1 MSASVADDLSEKEMI
16 EFSED
21 EHLTFFFNIDQVYGE
36 IPGVIQNYGTFAQS
50 LQIGRQL
57 SNLIIKNSIAEAQER
72 FILRNIP
79 INAISEIEAETKLL
93 LNAKLN
99 DGGIEVESCDLIE
112 DQEPEP
118 IFCDRW
124 RRNRIQMMIG
134 IYIILNQIDQ
144 ENHENEQIDEKLTTD
159 PNRVISKSRLY
170 DTKKTIVRLPT
181 TPQPQN
187 QIESKII
194 QLFQEEYEDEYEEK
208 LRNAKLYEMKK
219 KNEIEQK
226 KKEDKLQSQIEKK
239 DGGTQKY
246 TYDFDG
252 KILLARA
259 VKMDKL
265 QPTNQKLKVEFKE
278 PTKPDQQQQPIKK
291 GGKRDSIKLNKPQC
305 PEQEIPNR
313 VLQERKDAT
322 KEVIGD
328 KALRIDK
335 TSQFPYEVFTMNN
348 GVKLYFEHKMKEGVK
363 HQISDSAEHL
373 QIKLS
378 GSNLL
383 SGDDAQQFAS
393 QIRLTRAEYQLI
405 TDAQT
410 LQAAK
415 SQFMPNETI
424 HVPDHEQQTTQQ
436 SILLKKKL
444 GEIGKTEFP
453 LDGKQV
459 QFNTGSNVLQP
470 LRKEV
475 PSQQASQTERIQ
487 LKNVRMI
494 ENLIVT
500 GLPDTPKSSKQEL
513 PLPQIPD
520 GVSKNPIDIFNQQ
533 LLNQKEWGK
542 QIGGKTTYF
551 PPVKQ
556 QKRQLETKAYKG
568 SLEQMYK
575 MPRERLVAQTGRTA
589 MNFYQSNQDG
599 KIEYQ
604 ILGLKKITKSLSEGL
619 MQTFYTTHSKFSDKL
634 RQ

>member
-1 MSASVADDLSEKEMI
+1 MSASVAEDISDREMI

-50 LQIGRQL
+50 LQVCRQL

-72 FILRNIP
+72 FIVRNIP
-79 INAISEIEAETKLL
+79 INAINEIEAETKLL

-112 DQEPEP
+112 DQEPVP

-124 RRNRIQMMIG
+124 RRNRIQMMI
-134 IYIILNQIDQ
+134 
-144 ENHENEQIDEKLTTD
+144 EEETHENEQNDEKLTTD
-159 PNRVISKSRLY
+159 PNKNISKSRLY
-170 DTKKTIVRLPT
+170 DTKKQTVRLPT

-194 QLFQEEYEDEYEEK
+194 QIFQEEYEDEFEDK

-278 PTKPDQQQQPIKK
+278 SSKPDQQQQPTKK
-291 GGKRDSIKLNKPQC
+291 GGKRDSTKINKPLC

-348 GVKLYFEHKMKEGVK
+348 GVKLYFEHKMKEGVR

-373 QIKLS
+373 QYKLS

-383 SGDDAQQFAS
+383 SGDDASQFAS

-405 TDAQT
+405 TDAKT
-410 LQAAK
+410 LQATK
-415 SQFMPNETI
+415 SQFMPSETI
-424 HVPDHEQQTTQQ
+424 NVPEHDQQNTQQ

-444 GEIGKTEFP
+444 GEIGKSELP
-453 LDGKQV
+453 QDNKQV
-459 QFNTGSNVLQP
+459 QFNIGSNSLQP
-470 LRKEV
+470 IKKEL

-487 LKNVRMI
+487 LKNVKMM

-500 GLPDTPKSSKQEL
+500 ALPDTPKSSKQEA
-513 PLPQIPD
+513 PLPQLPD

-533 LLNQKEWGK
+533 LLTQKEWGK
-542 QIGGKTTYF
+542 QMGGKTTYF
-551 PPVKQ
+551 PPVRQ
-556 QKRQLETKAYKG
+556 QKRSLETKAKKG

-589 MNFYQSNQDG
+589 MNFYKSNQDG
-599 KIEYQ
+599 QKN
-604 ILGLKKITKSLSEGL
+604 ITKSLSEGL

>member
-1 MSASVADDLSEKEMI
+1 MSASVADDLSDREMI

-21 EHLTFFFNIDQVYGE
+21 EQLTFFFNIEQVYSE

-50 LQIGRQL
+50 LQICRQL
-57 SNLIIKNSIAEAQER
+57 SNLIIKNSIADAQER

-79 INAISEIEAETKLL
+79 INALNEIEAETKLL

-124 RRNRIQMMIG
+124 RRNRIQMMIEEETHD
-134 IYIILNQIDQ
+134 NDQ
-144 ENHENEQIDEKLTTD
+144 NDEKLTTD
-159 PNRVISKSRLY
+159 PNKIVSKSRLY
-170 DTKKTIVRLPT
+170 DTKKNTVRLPT

-187 QIESKII
+187 QFESRLI
-194 QLFQEEYEDEYEEK
+194 QIFQEEFEDEFEDK

-278 PTKPDQQQQPIKK
+278 PSKPDQQQQQPLKK
-291 GGKRDSIKLNKPQC
+291 GGKRDSTKMNKPSC

-348 GVKLYFEHKMKEGVK
+348 GVKLYFEHKMKEGIK

-410 LQAAK
+410 LQATK
-415 SQFMPNETI
+415 SQFMPSETI
-424 HVPDHEQQTTQQ
+424 RVPDHEQQTTQQ

-444 GEIGKTEFP
+444 GEIGKTENP
-453 LDGKQV
+453 QDNKQV
-459 QFNTGSNVLQP
+459 QFNTGSNVFQP

-500 GLPDTPKSSKQEL
+500 GLPDTPKSSKQEV

-533 LLNQKEWGK
+533 LLNQKDQGK
-542 QIGGKTTYF
+542 QIGNKTTYF
-551 PPVKQ
+551 PPVKL
-556 QKRQLETKAYKG
+556 QKRSLETKAYKG

-599 KIEYQ
+599 S
-604 ILGLKKITKSLSEGL
+604 KKITKSLSEGL

>member
-1 MSASVADDLSEKEMI
+1 MSASVANDLSDREMI

-21 EHLTFFFNIDQVYGE
+21 EQLTFFFNIDQVYSE
-36 IPGVIQNYGTFAQS
+36 IPGVLQNYGTFAQS
-50 LQIGRQL
+50 LQICRQL
-57 SNLIIKNSIAEAQER
+57 SNLIIKNSIADAQEK

-79 INAISEIEAETKLL
+79 INAINEIEAETKLL

-112 DQEPEP
+112 DQEPDP
-118 IFCDRW
+118 IFSDRW
-124 RRNRIQMMIG
+124 RRNRIQM
-134 IYIILNQIDQ
+134 II
-144 ENHENEQIDEKLTTD
+144 EEETHENDQNDEKLTTD
-159 PNRVISKSRLY
+159 PNKIVSKSRLY
-170 DTKKTIVRLPT
+170 DTKKTTVRLPT
-181 TPQPQN
+181 TPQPKN
-187 QIESKII
+187 QIEAKLI
-194 QLFQEEYEDEYEEK
+194 QIFQEEYEDEFEDK

-278 PTKPDQQQQPIKK
+278 SSKPDQQQQPIKK
-291 GGKRDSIKLNKPQC
+291 GGKRDSTKINKPQC

-348 GVKLYFEHKMKEGVK
+348 GVKLYYEHKMKEGVR

-373 QIKLS
+373 QYKLS

-383 SGDDAQQFAS
+383 SGDDASQFAS

-410 LQAAK
+410 LQATK
-415 SQFMPNETI
+415 SQFMPSENN
-424 HVPDHEQQTTQQ
+424 HLQDHDQQNTQQ

-444 GEIGKTEFP
+444 GEIGKTELP
-453 LDGKQV
+453 QDSKQV
-459 QFNTGSNVLQP
+459 QFNTGSNLSKP
-470 LRKEV
+470 LKKEV
-475 PSQQASQTERIQ
+475 PSQQTSQTERIQ
-487 LKNVRMI
+487 LKNVKMI

-500 GLPDTPKSSKQEL
+500 ALPDTPKSSKQEL

-533 LLNQKEWGK
+533 LLTQKEWGK

-551 PPVKQ
+551 PPVRQ
-556 QKRQLETKAYKG
+556 QKRSLETKAYKG
-568 SLEQMYK
+568 TLEQIYK

-589 MNFYQSNQDG
+589 MNFYKSNQDG
-599 KIEYQ
+599 QKN
-604 ILGLKKITKSLSEGL
+604 ITKSLSEGL
-619 MQTFYTTHSKFSDKL
+619 QTFYTTHSKFSDKL

>member
-50 LQIGRQL
+50 LQICRQL
-57 SNLIIKNSIAEAQER
+57 SNLIIKNSMAEAQER

-124 RRNRIQMMIG
+124 RRNRIQMMI
-134 IYIILNQIDQ
+134 DQ
-144 ENHENEQIDEKLTTD
+144 ENNENEQVDEKSTTD
-159 PNRVISKSRLY
+159 HYRVISKSRLY
-170 DTKKTIVRLPT
+170 DTKKTTILPP

-194 QLFQEEYEDEYEEK
+194 QIFQEEYEDEYEEK

-226 KKEDKLQSQIEKK
+226 KKEDKFQSQIEKK

-278 PTKPDQQQQPIKK
+278 STKPDQQLQPLKK
-291 GGKRDSIKLNKPQC
+291 GGKRDSIKMNKPQC

-313 VLQERKDAT
+313 ILQERKDAT

-348 GVKLYFEHKMKEGVK
+348 GVKLYFEHKMKEGVR

-453 LDGKQV
+453 QDGKQV
-459 QFNTGSNVLQP
+459 QFKTGSNVFQP
-470 LRKEV
+470 LRKDV
-475 PSQQASQTERIQ
+475 SSQQASQTERIQ

-520 GVSKNPIDIFNQQ
+520 GGSKNPIDVFNQQ

-542 QIGGKTTYF
+542 QMGGKTTYF

-556 QKRQLETKAYKG
+556 QKRSLETKAYKG

-599 KIEYQ
+599 
-604 ILGLKKITKSLSEGL
+604 LKKITKSLSEGL